1 MAAEGSAASSG
12 ETAVTP
18 SVPFVVANGDVAT
31 RLQFEFKKWS
41 WGNMPNQDLMQLEI
55 EFIPRVLQLMG
66 TPIIPKSQKSFPESK
81 KPDGCK

>member
-1 MAAEGSAASSG
+1 MAAEGSAASSSNAAAV

-55 EFIPRVLQLMG
+55 EFIPRVLQSMG
-66 TPIIPKSQKSFPESK
+66 TPIAPKSQRSFPE
-81 KPDGCK
+81 